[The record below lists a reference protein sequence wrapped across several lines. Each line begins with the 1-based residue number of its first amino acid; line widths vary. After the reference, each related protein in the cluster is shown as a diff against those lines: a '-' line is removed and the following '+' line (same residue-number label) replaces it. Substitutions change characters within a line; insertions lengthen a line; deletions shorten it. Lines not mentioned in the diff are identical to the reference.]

1 MGFTRFAREGGR
13 LSQEPGSD
21 KRRPVAVIGGG
32 AWGTA
37 LAIHIARQATP
48 VRLWLREA
56 DLVERMRER
65 RDNPMYLPGVAIPGP
80 VEPCGDPAATV
91 LGAEVV
97 LVVVPSQ
104 FARQVYADLAS
115 HLPPELPVVVAAKGI
130 EVDTLRLPLEV
141 LGEVLGRERPAAVLS
156 GPSFAREVAQGLP
169 TAVVVASEAPALSV
183 RLQELLASRDLRVY
197 TNDDPIGVQLCG
209 AVKNVMAIAVGV
221 AEGLGLGTNARA
233 ALITRGLGE
242 ITRLVVALGGQAA
255 TASGLAGLGDLVL
268 TCTGDLSRNLRV
280 GRELGRGSRLEDV
293 LEGSRSVAE
302 GVRTARSARDLA
314 RRTGIEMP
322 IVEEVYRM
330 LYEDG
335 SPQDGVERLLSRPV
349 GPERATLESSS

>member
-1 MGFTRFAREGGR
+1 
-13 LSQEPGSD
+13 
-21 KRRPVAVIGGG
+21 VVGGG

-37 LAIHIARQATP
+37 LAIHIAKQGSP

-56 DLVERMRER
+56 ELVQRMRER
-65 RDNPMYLPGVAIPGP
+65 RDNPMYLPGVAIPEA
-80 VEPCGDPAATV
+80 VEPHGNLAETV
-91 LGAEVV
+91 VGTQVV

-104 FARQVYADLAS
+104 FARKVYSDLAP
-115 HLPPELPVVVAAKGI
+115 HLNPGLPVVVAAKGI
-130 EVDTLRLPLEV
+130 EVNTLRLPLEV
-141 LGEVLGRERPAAVLS
+141 VSEVLGADRPSAVLS
-156 GPSFAREVAQGLP
+156 GPSFAREVARGLP
-169 TAVVVASEAPALSV
+169 TALVLASDTRALSL
-183 RLQELLASRDLRVY
+183 RLQDLLASRDLRVY
-197 TNDDPIGVQLCG
+197 TNDDPLGVQLCG
-209 AVKNVMAIAVGV
+209 AIKNVMAIAVGV
-221 AEGLGLGTNARA
+221 VEGLGLGTNARA

-242 ITRLVVALGGQAA
+242 VTRLVVALGGRAE

-268 TCTGDLSRNLRV
+268 TCTGDLSRNLSV

-293 LEGSRSVAE
+293 LAGSRSVAE

-314 RRTGIEMP
+314 RRSAIEMP

-349 GPERATLESSS
+349 GPERAIGKSNS

>member
-1 MGFTRFAREGGR
+1 M
-13 LSQEPGSD
+13 SQEAGSNNE
-21 KRRPVAVIGGG
+21 RCVAVVGGG

-37 LAIHIARQATP
+37 LAIHIARQGNS
-48 VRLWLREA
+48 VRLWLREPE
-56 DLVERMRER
+56 LVQRMRER
-65 RDNPMYLPGVAIPGP
+65 RDNPTYLPGVEIPGL
-80 VEPCGDPAATV
+80 VEPHGELRATV

-104 FARQVYADLAS
+104 FARQVYAELAP
-115 HLPPELPVVVAAKGI
+115 HLTAELPVVVAAKGV
-130 EVDTLRLPLEV
+130 EVDSLLLPLDV
-141 LGEVLGRERPAAVLS
+141 VGEVLGADRPAAVLS

-169 TAVVVASEAPALSV
+169 TAVVVAARAPALSV
-183 RLQELLASRDLRVY
+183 RLQGLLASRDLRVY
-197 TNDDPIGVQLCG
+197 TNNDPIGVQLCG
-209 AVKNVMAIAVGV
+209 AIKNVMAIAVGV

-242 ITRLVVALGGQAA
+242 VTRLVVALGGQAA

-268 TCTGDLSRNLRV
+268 TCTGDLSRNLGV
-280 GRELGRGSRLEDV
+280 GRELGRGSRLEDA
-293 LEGSRSVAE
+293 LAGSRSVAE

-314 RRTGIEMP
+314 RRTGVEMP
-322 IVEEVYRM
+322 IVEEVYRI

-349 GPERATLESSS
+349 GPETASPEPDA